1 MFQIL
6 AGRIPVRVDDD
17 GAGLVGLHAPPVT
30 RVEPDAGQG
39 QHVVLLRF
47 EQFPHRNAMP
57 VMVRPG
63 DAFARVQPHA
73 GQRPEALGRRHRHH
87 QVAPRE
93 ADRVFHA
100 ALLMAGIRVAEPG
113 LESESAQE
121 SGRYPC
127 RATLC
132 LFTPR
137 VRLNNMPNEP
147 SANGQLIRGTDR
159 Y

>member
-17 GAGLVGLHAPPVT
+17 GAGLVGLHAPPVA

-87 QVAPRE
+87 QVA
-93 ADRVFHA
+93 
-100 ALLMAGIRVAEPG
+100 EPG